1 MKKLLL
7 SAGGVSTRISRI
19 PFTRLGKKYLIGVS
33 VVTESMILGGIASLS
48 DIRRETAW
56 WELAFLFNEIRSA
69 IPVIEIE
76 RSLTMPELL
85 ELVKP
90 LLKDSIRDYIAEE
103 RREILDKIRHAK
115 AFDDVYNAL

>member
-1 MKKLLL
+1 
-7 SAGGVSTRISRI
+7 
-19 PFTRLGKKYLIGVS
+19 
-33 VVTESMILGGIASLS
+33 MILGGIASLS

-85 ELVKP
+85 ELIKP
-90 LLKDSIRDYIAEE
+90 RLKETIRMLVAEE
-103 RREILDKIRHAK
+103 RREILDKIRNAK
-115 AFDDVYNAL
+115 SFDDVYNALV